1 MSNDDMPLLDQDV
14 AISNEGGSDENVD
27 EIKKRTQKLRMT
39 MNGAVEDGGVVTLN
53 GVEVNL
59 DRADETASN
68 GVIHFIDQVIYPIP
82 SGSIIDTL
90 REDERLDNSLFMER

>member
-1 MSNDDMPLLDQDV
+1 MPLVEQDV
-14 AISNEGGSDENVD
+14 AISNEAGSDENVD
-27 EIKKRTQKLRMT
+27 VIKKRTQKLRMT

-59 DRADETASN
+59 DRSDETASN

-90 REDERLDNSLFMER
+90 KADQR